1 MAKKKTKK
9 KQQQKAAKKTVV
21 KSTSN
26 KSYLILGSIAA
37 FLGFIIYANTFGHE
51 WALDDF
57 SIIKENWVT
66 QSGIVEGISTHLTHS
81 YRFGYGAGYNTLY
94 RPLSLLMFTIEWS
107 LMPDT
112 PGFMHFMNVVWYAAS
127 GFLLFFT
134 LKKVLKNYNVF
145 LPFATTLLFIAH
157 PIHTESVANIKGR
170 DDIMGL
176 FFILLA
182 VYWLWDYFK
191 KSNVKWLTL
200 SVGSYFLALLSKES
214 SVTFVAIFPL
224 MMYFFTKIEIS
235 RNLKISACYLGAA
248 LLFVFIRSQI
258 LGDTM
263 GVQNTSPLDNV
274 LESTSNFMDKKA
286 TAILILGRYLG
297 LLFFPHPLVSD
308 AGSFQ
313 IPITNFSD
321 WRVLLSFVIHF
332 ALFVF
337 AVLNIQKKSILS
349 FGILFYILNFSI
361 TSNLFITIGTGY
373 AERLLYLPLL
383 GFTLCIAW
391 GLMKILNIE
400 MKKPKQFSF
409 DNFYKNHM
417 MALGALAV
425 IVIAFSGKT
434 IVRNQAWKD
443 SFTLYDTDIKT
454 SPNCAKL
461 QFHYGLE
468 MNKKGKTLTGKAQS
482 DVMNQTKLIFE
493 KATQIYPQY
502 HDAYSQLGLWH
513 YNAGQN
519 NANKIAFEAK
529 AEELFNESIKH
540 KPNNEKALNGL
551 GMIYFGK
558 SNLAKANGN
567 FQESEK
573 WRLQA
578 KTTYERILVFDPR
591 NVDATRNLG
600 VVYALNKEFDKAIQ
614 YFNQG
619 LRFATD
625 ENQKADLQRYLQQ
638 AIKDKNGQ

>member
-1 MAKKKTKK
+1 MAKRKNKKDAKSKQPKQSISKK
-9 KQQQKAAKKTVV
+9 
-21 KSTSN
+21 SSN
-26 KSYLILGSIAA
+26 KKYIPLGLIAA
-37 FLGFIIYANTFGHE
+37 LLAFVLYANTFGHE

-66 QSGIVEGISTHLTHS
+66 QSGIGEGIATHLTHS
-81 YRFGYGAGYNTLY
+81 YRYGYGVGYNTLY
-94 RPLSLLMFTIEWS
+94 RPLSLVLFTIEWS
-107 LMPDT
+107 MFPDS
-112 PGFMHFMNVVWYAAS
+112 PGFMHFMNVVWYALT

-134 LKKVLKNYNVF
+134 LKRVLNNYNVF

-157 PIHTESVANIKGR
+157 PIHTESIANIKGR
-170 DDIMGL
+170 DDILGF

-182 VYWLWDYFK
+182 IYWLWDYLK
-191 KSNVKWLTL
+191 KSNVKWLAL
-200 SVGSYFLALLSKES
+200 SVGSYFFALLAKES

-224 MMYFFTKIEIS
+224 MMYFFTKVELS
-235 RNLKISACYLGAA
+235 KNFKISAFYLGVA
-248 LLFVFIRSQI
+248 LLFIFIRAQV
-258 LGDTM
+258 LGDTI

-286 TAILILGRYLG
+286 TAILILGKYLG

-313 IPITNFSD
+313 IPITTFGD
-321 WRVLLSFVIHF
+321 WRVLVSLIIHF
-332 ALFVF
+332 ALFVY
-337 AVLNIQKKSILS
+337 AVLNFKNKSILS
-349 FGILFYILNFSI
+349 FAILFYILNFSI

-383 GFTLCIAW
+383 GFNLGIAW
-391 GLMKILNIE
+391 LLMKLLGGE
-400 MKKPKQFSF
+400 MKNSKQFTMG
-409 DNFYKNHM
+409 NFIQKNT
-417 MALGALAV
+417 LPIGVLAV
-425 IVIAFSGKT
+425 ILLAYSGKT

-443 SFTLYDTDIKT
+443 SFTLYDTDVKI

-468 MNKKGKTLTGKAQS
+468 MNKKGKKLTGKEQS
-482 DVMNQTKLIFE
+482 EVMNQTKLIFE

-519 NANKIAFEAK
+519 NPNKVAFENK
-529 AEELFNESIKH
+529 AEELFNEAIKH
-540 KPNNEKALNGL
+540 KPNNEKAFNGL

-558 SNLAKANGN
+558 SNLARANGN
-567 FQESEK
+567 IQEAE
-573 WRLQA
+573 RLRLLA
-578 KTTYERILVFDPR
+578 KSTYEKILTFDPR

-614 YFNQG
+614 YFRQG
-619 LRFATD
+619 IKFATD
-625 ENQKADLQRYLQQ
+625 DNQKADLQKYLQQ
-638 AIKDKNGQ
+638 AIKDKG

>member
-1 MAKKKTKK
+1 MSKRKTKK
-9 KQQQKAAKKTVV
+9 NKKSKATEKPVIKA
-21 KSTSN
+21 SSN
-26 KSYLILGSIAA
+26 KPYLIFGFIAA

-66 QSGIVEGISTHLTHS
+66 QSGIGEGIMTHLTHS
-81 YRFGYGAGYNTLY
+81 YRYGYGVGYNTLY
-94 RPLSLLMFTIEWS
+94 RPLSLLMFTVEWS
-107 LMPDT
+107 LFPDS
-112 PGFMHFMNVVWYAAS
+112 PGFMHFMNVLWYAAS

-182 VYWLWDYFK
+182 VYWLWDYLK
-191 KSNVKWLTL
+191 KSDVKWLAL
-200 SVGSYFLALLSKES
+200 SVGSYFLALLAKES

-235 RNLKISACYLGAA
+235 RNLKIGVLYFVAA
-248 LLFVFIRSQI
+248 LLFIFIRAQI

-286 TAILILGRYLG
+286 TAILILGKYLG
-297 LLFFPHPLVSD
+297 LLFVPHPLVSD

-313 IPITNFSD
+313 IPITSFSD

-383 GFTLCIAW
+383 GFTLCVAW
-391 GLMKILNIE
+391 VLMKLLKVE
-400 MKKPKQFSF
+400 MKSNKKFSVE
-409 DNFYKNHM
+409 NFYKKNM

-425 IVIAFSGKT
+425 IVLAFSGKT

-443 SFTLYDTDIKT
+443 SFTLYDTDVRT

-468 MNKKGKTLTGKAQS
+468 MNKKGKTLTGKEQS
-482 DVMNQTKLIFE
+482 DVMNKTKVIFE

-519 NANKIAFEAK
+519 NVNKIAFEAK
-529 AEELFNESIKH
+529 AEELFNEAIKH
-540 KPNNEKALNGL
+540 KPNNEKAYNGL

-567 FQESEK
+567 LQEAES
-573 WRLQA
+573 WRIKA
-578 KTTYERILVFDPR
+578 KTTYEKILGFDPR

-600 VVYALNKEFDKAIQ
+600 VVYALNREFDKAIQ
-614 YFNQG
+614 FFQQG
-619 LRFATD
+619 IRYATD
-625 ENQKADLQRYLQQ
+625 ENQKADLNRYLQQ
-638 AIKDKNGQ
+638 AIKDKG